1 MYDNYIYC
9 YISECLGTFILCL
22 GVACGTYY
30 DKPNI
35 QRTDFITTLS
45 VIFTSMLMH
54 AKIGGADF
62 NPGVTLTKYI
72 AYTGELKSHL
82 QQIISMY
89 FVVQCVGAFV
99 SFLCYGVFTGGVI
112 LYKLDK
118 TSDTSIISG
127 FIMEFIASYF
137 TYLFIIVIDRN
148 QNLNKNFTFKLFSCA
163 TAVATGMSIGSN
175 TSGAGLN
182 PAVGIGSSF
191 ARAILLGSVSEIKQL
206 WMFVVA
212 PLLAA
217 YCAGNTFTQVK
228 DMYYNFKD
236 VNEETEKMGLQE
248 VVQT

>member
-1 MYDNYIYC
+1 M
-9 YISECLGTFILCL
+9 SKVL
-22 GVACGTYY
+22 TYVLIIPSFHSVKGHRLRRNSPL
-30 DKPNI
+30 D
-35 QRTDFITTLS
+35 QVVLS
-45 VIFTSMLMH
+45 
-54 AKIGGADF
+54 
-62 NPGVTLTKYI
+62 
-72 AYTGELKSHL
+72 
-82 QQIISMY
+82 
-89 FVVQCVGAFV
+89 
-99 SFLCYGVFTGGVI
+99 
-112 LYKLDK
+112 
-118 TSDTSIISG
+118 
-127 FIMEFIASYF
+127 
-137 TYLFIIVIDRN
+137 YLFIIVIDRN

-191 ARAILLGSVSEIKQL
+191 ARAILLGSVSEVKQL

-236 VNEETEKMGLQE
+236 ANEETEKMGLQE

>member
-30 DKPNI
+30 DKSNT
-35 QRTDFITTLS
+35 QRTDFFTTLS
-45 VIFTSMLMH
+45 VIYTSMLMH
-54 AKIGGADF
+54 ARIGGADF

-82 QQIISMY
+82 HRMIIMY
-89 FVVQCVGAFV
+89 FLVQCVGAFV
-99 SFLCYGVFTGGVI
+99 SFVCYGVFTGGNI

-118 TSDTSIISG
+118 AGGTSIVSG
-127 FIMEFIASYF
+127 FVMEFIASYF
-137 TYLFIIVIDRN
+137 TYVFIIIIDRN
-148 QNLNKNFTFKLFSCA
+148 QKLNKNFTFKLFSCA

-182 PAVGIGSSF
+182 PAVGIGSSL
-191 ARAILLGSVSEIKQL
+191 ARAVLLGNVSEVKQV
-206 WMFVVA
+206 WIFVVA

-228 DMYYNFKD
+228 EMYYNFKEG
-236 VNEETEKMGLQE
+236 NEETEKMSLQE
-248 VVQT
+248 VEQT